1 VRESRLVLLTFL
13 VDWSLLLMDSR
24 TVRGV
29 VARTF
34 FFHGAGCAAP
44 LSFAS
49 YMLCQMAALV
59 LLERF

>member
-1 VRESRLVLLTFL
+1 MLLTFL